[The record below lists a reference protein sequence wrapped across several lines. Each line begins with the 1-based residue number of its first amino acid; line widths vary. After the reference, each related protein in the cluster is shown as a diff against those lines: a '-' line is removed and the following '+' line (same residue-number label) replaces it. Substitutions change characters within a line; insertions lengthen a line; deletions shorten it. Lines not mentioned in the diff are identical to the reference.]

1 MDVSKVKG
9 GQLIAAIGGL
19 VLLIALLFLNW
30 YGVGSEVVTPFGN
43 VSVGADFGAWDG
55 QGFFGTI
62 ANLIILAAGVAAVA
76 LALLTAGSRTVAL
89 PIAGSAIT
97 AGLGVAA
104 VVLILARMVL
114 QPGPN
119 EIVQVK
125 FGIFVALVG
134 ALLVAFGGW
143 QSMQEEGTSFG
154 DAADQL
160 QGKQTRTAAPA
171 APFGAPS
178 TREPQ
183 PPLESQGSAP
193 PPPPAPPP
201 APPGGVGG
209 GSA

>member
-1 MDVSKVKG
+1 MDLSKVKG

-19 VLLIALLFLNW
+19 VLLISLLFLNW
-30 YGVGSEVVTPFGN
+30 YGVGSEVETPFGN
-43 VSVGADFGAWDG
+43 FSVGADFGAWDG

-62 ANLIILAAGVAAVA
+62 ANLIILAAGVAAVS

-89 PIAGSAIT
+89 PIAGSAVT
-97 AGLGVAA
+97 AGLGLAA

-119 EIVQVK
+119 EIVNVK

-154 DAADQL
+154 AAADRL
-160 QGKQTRTAAPA
+160 QGRESRNASPVGPPGGPTA
-171 APFGAPS
+171 
-178 TREPQ
+178 REPQ
-183 PPLESQGSAP
+183 SPLQSPGSSP
-193 PPPPAPPP
+193 PPPPPP
-201 APPGGVGG
+201 PPGGVGG